1 MINLEKTQNKLHRN
15 FGRVRIKKA
24 VRINE
29 QILQQIDDKIYLSHY
44 SLSDIIELALFNLLG
59 EKKSMEVIENFV
71 NLTNVKDRYLRV
83 KISIGNLE
91 KLENLAKIHGFNS
104 PNKMINFIL
113 HNSLNEEKIFNRIEM
128 SELKEIA
135 EKIKYLKFGIDFALQ
150 NKNKWDTQT
159 YCQSL
164 TISLQ
169 GANELM
175 NTILG
180 LISNYQ
186 KELKQ
191 RV

>member
-71 NLTNVKDRYLRV
+71 NLTNVKDKYLRV

-91 KLENLAKIHGFNS
+91 KLEKLAKIHGFNS

-169 GANELM
+169 GVNELM
-175 NTILG
+175 NMILG

>member
-71 NLTNVKDRYLRV
+71 NLTNVKDKYLRV

-91 KLENLAKIHGFNS
+91 KLEKLAKIHGFNS

-113 HNSLNEEKIFNRIEM
+113 HNSLNEEKIFNRIE
-128 SELKEIA
+128 EIA

-169 GANELM
+169 GVNELM
-175 NTILG
+175 NMILG